1 MFDIEKPLG
10 KNGLFW
16 MKVHLSN
23 LFGNNKIPHHERV
36 AFADG
41 NMDKI
46 IESAKNPL
54 DGSQWWSTAD
64 EPFQALSTCREIV
77 AAIESGNP
85 AEFLSRLPIHMDGS
99 CNGLQHYAALGK
111 DEVGGKAVNV
121 SPSEKP
127 QDVYTA
133 VLDIVKIK
141 VAADALIE
149 ATEEDDKIRTR
160 GENARLVQDIL
171 NRKVIKQTVMT
182 SVYGVTKVGARA
194 QVQARLEEKLV
205 TEKNLLMTPE
215 MDNKLFGA
223 ASYVANHTLNSL
235 SEMFV
240 GAKGIMDWL
249 AMCASLVASQGQV
262 MSWITPLG
270 LPVMQPYR
278 KDGTHVVKTVLQSI
292 TLSADNDALPVAKQK
307 QRSAFPPNFV
317 HSLDATHM
325 LMTTKIMK
333 QKGLTFAAVHDSYWT
348 HANDIPVMNE
358 VSRFSADLY
367 HWLNRNDSLFCIRIF
382 FNK

>member
-1 MFDIEKPLG
+1 
-10 KNGLFW
+10 
-16 MKVHLSN
+16 MKVHLAN

-36 AFADG
+36 AFADD

-54 DGSQWWSTAD
+54 DGSQWWCGAD
-64 EPFQALSTCREIV
+64 EPFQALSTCMELV

-85 AEFLSRLPIHMDGS
+85 AEFLSRLPIHQDGS

-133 VLDIVKIK
+133 VLDIVKMKIAQD
-141 VAADALIE
+141 VLIE
-149 ATEEDDKIRTR
+149 ADAPNEKKRLN
-160 GENARLVQDIL
+160 GVHARLVEKII
-171 NRKVIKQTVMT
+171 NRRVIKQTVMT

-205 TEKNLLMTPE
+205 TEKGLLITPE
-215 MDNKLFGA
+215 MEDELFGA
-223 ASYVANHTLNSL
+223 ASYVANLTLESL
-235 SEMFV
+235 QEMFV
-240 GAKGIMDWL
+240 GAKSIMDWL
-249 AMCASLVASQGQV
+249 GNCAALVASQGQV
-262 MSWITPLG
+262 MAWMTPLG

-278 KDGTHVVKTVLQSI
+278 KASTHVVRTVLQSI
-292 TLSADNDALPVAKQK
+292 TLTLDDDALPVAKQK

-325 LMTTKIMK
+325 LMTALEMK
-333 QKGLTFAAVHDSYWT
+333 EKGLTFAAVHDSYWT
-348 HANDIPVMNE
+348 HANDIPVMND
-358 VSRFSADLY
+358 VSRYRTDICL
-367 HWLNRNDSLFCIRIF
+367 LFKI
-382 FNK
+382 